1 MQLNF
6 IFLTHGNGAET
17 NIEVE
22 PLYSDLYGL
31 STGIQRQV
39 HFKGLLK
46 KSHLS
51 TAPYGGTGVPNNTA
65 NRLCDGAGSHRK
77 LTL

>member
-51 TAPYGGTGVPNNTA
+51 TAPYSGTGVPNNTA
-65 NRLCDGAGSHRK
+65 N
-77 LTL
+77 